1 MSRPQLIVIVIAL
14 LLVTGMFFL
23 PKVIINKDKKGDF
36 SEQPTA
42 NRDKPAVEEEDHTGH
57 DHAPGEGHDAEANV
71 AHKAATPA
79 QLQLVASLKKRYDA
93 EQNAAS
99 KAVIAQDLGS
109 AYQEIGKFDSAG
121 YYLEAFA
128 NAKPSEKAFEKAGD
142 QYFEAFSFAATEE
155 RSKALGEKVQAMYTK
170 VLEKNP
176 DNLDVKTNLA

>member
-42 NRDKPAVEEEDHTGH
+42 NRDKAAAEEDHTGH

-79 QLQLVASLKKRYDA
+79 QLQLVASLKKRYNA
-93 EQNAAS
+93 EQNAAA